1 VLLRS
6 LVIILGLVGTSAA
19 AYAQTDYSAGKTP
32 AQLFS
37 SDCSVCH
44 KTPRGLAKT
53 RDARSL
59 TGFLREH
66 YTSKV
71 ESAGALASYLLGN
84 PGPAAETDA
93 RKRQG
98 AEGAARPARAEPA
111 DETTIAA
118 PEGGR
123 RPQTRA
129 TRGKKPTA
137 AELAREAKAAE
148 EAAKEAAKARL
159 QSYATTGEAARPLVT
174 EPPVAPPAV
183 ATPPAEASPEP
194 AVPAPATAESAT
206 PPAPTPNAEPG
217 TAAPATPQPP
227 PAAERPASSPP
238 G

>member
-1 VLLRS
+1 MDALFVVDRGNWVSLRG
-6 LVIILGLVGTSAA
+6 LVIILGLVGASAT

-93 RKRQG
+93 R
-98 AEGAARPARAEPA
+98 
-111 DETTIAA
+111 
-118 PEGGR
+118 
-123 RPQTRA
+123 
-129 TRGKKPTA
+129 
-137 AELAREAKAAE
+137 
-148 EAAKEAAKARL
+148 
-159 QSYATTGEAARPLVT
+159 
-174 EPPVAPPAV
+174 
-183 ATPPAEASPEP
+183 
-194 AVPAPATAESAT
+194 
-206 PPAPTPNAEPG
+206 
-217 TAAPATPQPP
+217 
-227 PAAERPASSPP
+227 
-238 G
+238 